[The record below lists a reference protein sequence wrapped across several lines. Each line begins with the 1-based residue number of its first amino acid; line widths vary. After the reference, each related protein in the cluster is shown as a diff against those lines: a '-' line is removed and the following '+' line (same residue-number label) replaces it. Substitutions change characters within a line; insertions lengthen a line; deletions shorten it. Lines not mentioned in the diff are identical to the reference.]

1 MRRFLPRPSYVLIF
15 LVCAFAY
22 AGLLPL
28 ALMVAGGFLWMF
40 GPALLVGQVARD
52 IRHIANTRTKR

>member
-1 MRRFLPRPSYVLIF
+1 MRRYLPRPSYVLIF

-22 AGLLPL
+22 AD
-28 ALMVAGGFLWMF
+28 ALFPAALVLGMFLWVF